1 MIYDV
6 IYIYIYLLFPD
17 VFELGASVLQ
27 LNCYR
32 MDQINS
38 HNVIRL

>member
-6 IYIYIYLLFPD
+6 IYIYLLFPD

-38 HNVIRL
+38 HNVIKL